1 MANFYGGLLGKLI
14 PDSYGLTD
22 QDKGALAR
30 QGLLSLGLGIL
41 GSKSGGSFGT
51 SLADGLQSGLLAI
64 NKGADNIGDQRV
76 KRQQMAAQNGPPA
89 QQRYL
94 EWLATKLPEGEQQEA
109 YRVAA
114 GTQGR
119 ASSSG
124 YSFDKFT
131 DANGSPRPQR
141 NNPRT
146 GESEIYV
153 DESGQWVPLGGGQS
167 AVPARP
173 ASVQLPPQAQAAQ
186 MGQAMPGNY
195 AADFTSLAGEFPGIS
210 MTSGTRTAQRNAEV
224 GGRPNSQHLRGTA
237 ADYAVPPQL
246 KPAFVSRAKQ
256 LGYQAIDEG
265 DHIHLQLPRQSVAGM
280 GIGVGRSKEQEAA
293 AVKAAERN
301 VELGTLAP
309 ELGMRTQAALNQA
322 AGIKQIDTAADFSKT
337 AATRQRDA
345 GTALDLLSE
354 AERLL
359 PTATGSRSGSL
370 MDAASAAFGR
380 STEGAKATAALK
392 TISGQLTSKMPRME
406 GPQSDKDVQ
415 LYKEMAGD
423 LSNDTLP
430 VDTRLAA
437 LRQIRLLNQKYAG
450 QQGGVGPTPPPPR
463 GTVKGG
469 YRFKGGNPADKNN
482 WERI

>member
-1 MANFYGGLLGKLI
+1 MAFDIGGLLGKFI
-14 PDSYGLTD
+14 PESYGLTD
-22 QDKGALAR
+22 QDKRALAR
-30 QGLLSLGLGIL
+30 QGLLSSGLAML
-41 GSKSGGSFGT
+41 ASQSGGNFGQSFGE
-51 SLADGLQSGLLAI
+51 GLQSGLLAI
-64 NKGADNIGDQRV
+64 NKGADNIGDQRQ
-76 KRQQMAAQNGPPA
+76 RQQMMAAQNGAPA

-94 EWLATKLPEGEQQEA
+94 EWLASKLPEGEQQEA

-131 DANGSPRPQR
+131 DANGNPRPQR

-186 MGQAMPGNY
+186 MGQAVPGNY
-195 AADFTSLAGEFPGIS
+195 AADFTTLAGEFPGIS

-224 GGRPNSQHLRGTA
+224 GGQPNSQHLRGTA

-265 DHIHLQLPRQSVAGM
+265 DHIHLQLPRGQSVAGL

-345 GTALDLLSE
+345 GTALGLLDE

-359 PTATGSRSGSL
+359 PNATGSRVGSL
-370 MDAASAAFGR
+370 LDTVSGAFGT

-392 TISGQLTSKMPRME
+392 AISGQLTSKMPRME

-430 VDTRLAA
+430 VQTRMAA
-437 LRQIRLLNQKYAG
+437 LQQIRRLNQKYSG
-450 QQGGVGPTPPPPR
+450 QKSPASPPAP
-463 GTVKGG
+463 GTIKGG
-469 YRFKGGNPADKNN
+469 YRFRGGNPADKNN

>member
-1 MANFYGGLLGKLI
+1 MANTYGGLLGKLI
-14 PDSYGLTD
+14 PDSYGLTE
-22 QDKGALAR
+22 QDKSALAR

-94 EWLATKLPEGEQQEA
+94 EWLASKLPEGEQQEA
-109 YRVAA
+109 FRVAA

-124 YSFDKFT
+124 YSFGNFT
-131 DANGSPRPQR
+131 DANGNPRPQR

-146 GESEIYV
+146 GDVEIYR
-153 DESGQWVPLGGGQS
+153 DETGEWVPLSGSGQP

-186 MGQAMPGNY
+186 MGQVMPGNY
-195 AADFTSLAGEFPGIS
+195 AADFTALAGEFPGIS
-210 MTSGTRTAQRNAEV
+210 MTSGTRTPQRNAEV
-224 GGRPNSQHLRGTA
+224 GGQPNSQHLRGTA

-246 KPAFVSRAKQ
+246 KPAFVSRARQ

-265 DHIHLQLPRQSVAGM
+265 DHIHLQLPRGQSVAGL

-354 AERLL
+354 AEKLL
-359 PTATGSRSGSL
+359 PQATGSRGGAL
-370 MDAASAAFGR
+370 LDSAAAMFGT
-380 STEGAKATAALK
+380 STPGAQATAALQ
-392 TISGQLTSKMPRME
+392 TIAGQLTSKMPRME

-430 VDTRLAA
+430 VETRMAA
-437 LRQIRLLNQKYAG
+437 LQQIRRLNQKYSG
-450 QQGGVGPTPPPPR
+450 QKSPGSNVDALLE
-463 GTVKGG
+463 K
-469 YRFKGGNPADKNN
+469 YR
-482 WERI
+482 

>member
-1 MANFYGGLLGKLI
+1 MANTYSGLLGKLI
-14 PDSYGLTD
+14 PESYGLTD
-22 QDKGALAR
+22 QDKSALAR

-51 SLADGLQSGLLAI
+51 SLSDGIQSGLLAI

-76 KRQQMAAQNGPPA
+76 KRQQMAAMNGAPA

-94 EWLATKLPEGEQQEA
+94 EWLAGKLPEGEQQEA

-124 YSFDKFT
+124 YGFGEFT
-131 DANGSPRPQR
+131 DAAGRPRPQR

-153 DESGQWVPLGGGQS
+153 DEQGGWIPLGGGQ
-167 AVPARP
+167 PAPQRQ
-173 ASVQLPPQAQAAQ
+173 QLPPQAQAAQ
-186 MGQAMPGNY
+186 LGQQAAPLQGVTADPG
-195 AADFTSLAGEFPGIS
+195 AFSSLAMEFPGIS
-210 MTSGTRTAQRNAEV
+210 MTSGVRTAQRNAEV
-224 GGRPNSQHLRGTA
+224 GGQPNSQHLRGTA

-265 DHIHLQLPRQSVAGM
+265 DHIHLQLPRGQSVAGL

-322 AGIKQIDTAADFSKT
+322 QGIKQIDTAADFSKT

-345 GTALDLLSE
+345 GNALDLLSE
-354 AERLL
+354 AEKLL
-359 PTATGSRSGSL
+359 QRATGSRGGAL
-370 MDAASAAFGR
+370 VDSAAAMFGT
-380 STEGAKATAALK
+380 STPGAQATAALQ
-392 TISGQLTSKMPRME
+392 TIAGQLTSKMPRME
-406 GPQSDKDVQ
+406 GPQSDRDVQ

-423 LSNDTLP
+423 LANPAIP
-430 VDTRLAA
+430 VATRQAA
-437 LRQIRLLNQKYAG
+437 LRQIRALNQKYAG
-450 QQGGVGPTPPPPR
+450 QQSSTAAPAAPTVR
-463 GTVKGG
+463 RLK
-469 YRFKGGNPADKNN
+469 FNPATGKI
-482 WERI
+482 E